1 MKITEVTTRTFLHR
15 TTSSHDDLGHPIRGP
30 AHDVF
35 ESLLT
40 ISTDE
45 GAAGYSFGASPNL
58 VDQVI
63 APMLVGN
70 DPFDR
75 ERLWQRMAI
84 SQGMI
89 RDFHPQ
95 ELAAVDLA
103 LWDLAGRYL
112 GQPIHKL
119 LGAYRD
125 KVPAY
130 ASSPLGTFGGGALD
144 TPEAYAELAAACV
157 KRGFKGF
164 KLHTWFPSG
173 PDQELDPKRDVE
185 ACEAVRDAVGP
196 DIDLMLDCWHFYSR
210 EHALYIG
217 RELDRLGY
225 YWFEE
230 PMDEYSMSSY
240 QWLAEQ
246 LDTPILGP
254 ERAQGNHRVRAE
266 WIKAGACDIVRVAL
280 GHEGGITPAM
290 KTVHLAE
297 SFGMAAEPH
306 GPADQCVHLCGA
318 TAAAKYL

>member
-30 AHDVF
+30 AHDVY

-45 GAAGYSFGASPNL
+45 GAAGYSFGASPNV

-63 APMLVGN
+63 SPMLVGN

-157 KRGFKGF
+157 RRGFKGF

-173 PDQELDPKRDVE
+173 PDQELDPKRGRRGVRGGARRGRSRHRPD
-185 ACEAVRDAVGP
+185 ARLLALLQPRARAV
-196 DIDLMLDCWHFYSR
+196 
-210 EHALYIG
+210 
-217 RELDRLGY
+217 
-225 YWFEE
+225 
-230 PMDEYSMSSY
+230 
-240 QWLAEQ
+240 
-246 LDTPILGP
+246 
-254 ERAQGNHRVRAE
+254 HR
-266 WIKAGACDIVRVAL
+266 AGARPAGLLLVRGADGRIQHVVLPVAGRAT
-280 GHEGGITPAM
+280 GHSDPRTRASAGQPTGCARSGSRR
-290 KTVHLAE
+290 AR
-297 SFGMAAEPH
+297 
-306 GPADQCVHLCGA
+306 A
-318 TAAAKYL
+318 TSSASRWGTRAGSRRP